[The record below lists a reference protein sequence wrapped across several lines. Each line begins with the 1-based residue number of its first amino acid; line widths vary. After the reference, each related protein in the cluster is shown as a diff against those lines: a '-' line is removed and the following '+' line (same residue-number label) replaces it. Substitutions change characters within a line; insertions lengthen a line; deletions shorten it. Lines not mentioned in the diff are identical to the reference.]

1 MKILFIL
8 PEYYPHSGGGISTYY
23 LNYLKALK
31 PIVNQIN
38 VLVGSGYVQ
47 SDESYV
53 VNGIDIQYLKPH
65 IYQKYLSKFSKFD
78 LYPEYRNNIAASWA
92 MFEQAKNG
100 EGFDVVECVDFGLG
114 FIPWLVN
121 HSKPVVVRLHGSS
134 GQIDLAENCSDGLG
148 ADLHRQAELILLK
161 SADVIISHSKA
172 NKNYWENILQQK
184 DIEVI
189 YPIYEQQLTTI
200 PLSEKKNNGIVC
212 ARIQEWKGPDVLAEA
227 LSLIDNTKIKI
238 DWFGRDTPF
247 NNSISKNNQL
257 KLKYPKIWGNIIV
270 SHLPLRN
277 TEIALMQQKAKFAI
291 IPSTWDMF
299 NFTGLEYMNAE
310 TLLICSSGAGISELI
325 INGINGFIFEKG
337 NAKALADCI
346 MNLSKISDNDYSII
360 TKNAKSTL
368 SDILN
373 KKMILEANISQYK
386 KLSRLTLTKNR
397 NVFIEDLFRPN
408 EKNKTYIDPIEH
420 ISLKKLLAHI
430 LQRIIKKFS

>member
-346 MNLSKISDNDYSII
+346 MNLSKISDDDYSII